1 MNLSLVQGRWEV
13 SSEVCWPG
21 VGMMWPSLMFVQE
34 KEGSEDR
41 GGCIRQGM
49 CFLTIYFFVAGAFFY
64 GWLSLATLISS
75 HWKTRGLIVF
85 LLSNGLLIGL
95 ASPGALGKVVGYSAL
110 LAGYL
115 DERLVHQLFGALEF
129 GHFW

>member
-49 CFLTIYFFVAGAFFY
+49 CFLTIYFFVTGAFFY

-75 HWKTRGLIVF
+75 HWKTRGLIRSWGIS
-85 LLSNGLLIGL
+85 LHRYQSHP
-95 ASPGALGKVVGYSAL
+95 SPAADRARPCQTG
-110 LAGYL
+110 
-115 DERLVHQLFGALEF
+115 
-129 GHFW
+129 

>member
-49 CFLTIYFFVAGAFFY
+49 CFLTIYFFVTGAFFY
-64 GWLSLATLISS
+64 GWLSFGNPHFKPLENERS
-75 HWKTRGLIVF
+75 HQI
-85 LLSNGLLIGL
+85 
-95 ASPGALGKVVGYSAL
+95 VGYIPAPIPVSSVPRRRS
-110 LAGYL
+110 G
-115 DERLVHQLFGALEF
+115 
-129 GHFW
+129 